1 MMGCTL
7 GSDKHERFPGNE
19 SIREHNDEQ
28 SQDMMWQA
36 PLIIDSSDLAY
47 AVFRLTDV
55 FALPCSRPDFR
66 PAADSLLV
74 CILPFR
80 P

>member
-1 MMGCTL
+1 MMGCTPEVTNTED
-7 GSDKHERFPGNE
+7 SQGNE

-28 SQDMMWQA
+28 SQDMMCQA

-66 PAADSLLV
+66 PAADSLPV